1 MIFLNNYVVLVER
14 DRYIYV
20 YDNISMDLPS
30 WTFGVLKHFEN
41 VTQRF
46 GSGV

>member
-1 MIFLNNYVVLVER
+1 MWCWWSVTG
-14 DRYIYV
+14 IYM
-20 YDNISMDLPS
+20 YDNISMDLPC

-41 VTQRF
+41 VAQRF